1 MSNLNDFLILFITS
15 WLYSWLNSLF
25 LLFKCYLNFLSSLRV
40 YAILVRTSSKSN
52 VTSLKKFSNRHRE
65 IERPN
70 VTTFIQNKKEKKKF
84 YLLIPF
90 RFSKILIQISSTL
103 SNTFETFIQASSY
116 HKKKKLYLFM
126 YSIQKHTSLHNDT
139 IFCNYETFKHQIVL
153 NITARLYL
161 TLVSRFAYNRIATH
175 CSNFKKRNRF
185 HNYPVLVHGP
195 SHAKFTS
202 RINEQEDFLPI
213 VRSHILRRRGAG
225 STYHTMPKNIR

>member
-1 MSNLNDFLILFITS
+1 M
-15 WLYSWLNSLF
+15 
-25 LLFKCYLNFLSSLRV
+25 

-70 VTTFIQNKKEKKKF
+70 VTTFIQNKKEKKKI
-84 YLLIPF
+84 LLIPF

-103 SNTFETFIQASSY
+103 SNTFEPFIQASSY
-116 HKKKKLYLFM
+116 HKKKKNYIYLCIRYRSTHHF
-126 YSIQKHTSLHNDT
+126 ITSDT